1 MTDRLGWSRFRD
13 DCQFL
18 IYRPDATQRVQ
29 SWRRLVSAKGRYNV
43 ASAPVR
49 DPLAD
54 NLLTPRNAAM
64 VVIDYQPSQFD
75 SVRSMDAGLLLKNI
89 VSTVKLAKLFG
100 VPIVHSTVNV
110 ANGQGRTVPGL
121 AELLIDNP
129 TIDRTS
135 MNSWEDVDFVAA
147 VRATGRRKLI
157 FCALWT
163 EICMA
168 FPALDALREGF
179 EVYPVV
185 DAIAGT
191 SVDAHRAGLERV
203 VQAGAKP
210 ISWVSLAGE
219 LQRDWGRT
227 ESVPQLV
234 EIVLNERLLKE

>member
-1 MTDRLGWSRFRD
+1 
-13 DCQFL
+13 
-18 IYRPDATQRVQ
+18 
-29 SWRRLVSAKGRYNV
+29 V

-49 DPLAD
+49 DLLAD
-54 NLLTPRNAAM
+54 NLLTTQNAAM
-64 VVIDYQPSQFD
+64 VVIDYQPSQFNT
-75 SVRSMDAGLLLKNI
+75 VRSMDADLLLKNI

-110 ANGQGRTVPGL
+110 ANGQGRTVPEL

-129 TIDRTS
+129 PIDRTS

-219 LQRDWGRT
+219 LQRDWGRA
-227 ESVPQLV
+227 ESVPQMV